1 MTGYL
6 KESDAKNCT
15 SVNII
20 AVYPETRYCAGHLWG
35 IGELRS
41 THESGSDPRLVS
53 KFPLPPQNLVPKLR
67 AGERE
72 TNPEF
77 FGD

>member
-1 MTGYL
+1 MARYL

-15 SVNII
+15 SVDII
-20 AVYPETRYCAGHLWG
+20 TGYPETRYCAGHLWE

-77 FGD
+77 ICD